1 MKKPSIRSRQRA
13 LHHLALQSGLA
24 PQSRFAKGLALGP
37 KGLALGLSGLVF
49 LTGNAAN
56 AAPIEGWQFDS
67 STGQVTFIVPD
78 GVEPRYFLMAQPAR
92 IVVDIP
98 DTQIGDLP
106 PDKTYSDGPIKRVV
120 LEQIQPKLLRATLE
134 MSPKVSFA
142 RGQVR
147 LENNGDGTSG
157 SNTRWSVTPLIV
169 GTTATA
175 STKSPKPPA
184 PVAES
189 LQKPAPIAESPKP
202 PAPIAPP
209 VAAPKVELNPPAA
222 PKPPALESPG
232 TKPVL
237 PAPPPVE
244 FPPGIAPID
253 RPVVVPSLTPI
264 APAKPPSPV
273 VKFPL
278 TVPPLPSARNVD
290 PGILPG
296 VVSQPIGLPSP
307 MPADVPLMSLPQS
320 LPSASGSVRSTQP
333 SVVVPSIAS
342 IPKLE
347 VPPANLPNISQG
359 AVVPPAPSRP
369 PAVPENPELR
379 AEIPSQ
385 VPSLP
390 DLPKPQVRGVPA
402 MPDLPRSAGQLA
414 TNAIT
419 YGSGFPTS
427 NGQLFPI
434 NNTYNAPVPQV
445 QTGAPGSLVFG
456 QPLPTASYGSVKP
469 MPIGSTS
476 VVTALDNLSTGG
488 IVVPVGTSLNLRYG
502 GIQTLKLVSGP
513 PRQEILVLQTAVV
526 DRLGKTIIPAGSEV
540 LGQFE
545 TDGGGS
551 RFITQA
557 LSFPGRN
564 LAINAQSV
572 SLSGNRKVS
581 NNKLLQNSGIGA
593 VAGAI
598 LGGISGGNVIGGAAA
613 GAAITYAIAPKTAT
627 IEPGQLVEIR
637 LTQDLLAAR

>member
-1 MKKPSIRSRQRA
+1 MKKPSLRSRQRA
-13 LHHLALQSGLA
+13 LQLRLA
-24 PQSRFAKGLALGP
+24 PQSSFAKGLP
-37 KGLALGLSGLVF
+37 LALGSIMA
-49 LTGNAAN
+49 LTPIAAI
-56 AAPIEGWQFDS
+56 AAPVEGWQFDS

-98 DTQIGDLP
+98 DTQIGSLP
-106 PDKTYSDGPIKRVV
+106 ADKTYSDGPIKRVI

-147 LENNGDGTSG
+147 LENNGDGTNG
-157 SNTRWSVTPLIV
+157 SNTRWSITPLIV
-169 GTTATA
+169 GSTATVPGNSA
-175 STKSPKPPA
+175 QTPAPIAAKPPTAAPRPELTQPPIVPINPPPA
-184 PVAES
+184 PVTPEA
-189 LQKPAPIAESPKP
+189 
-202 PAPIAPP
+202 
-209 VAAPKVELNPPAA
+209 
-222 PKPPALESPG
+222 
-232 TKPVL
+232 KPVL
-237 PAPPPVE
+237 PAPPPAE
-244 FPPGIAPID
+244 FPPGIAPTN
-253 RPVVVPSLTPI
+253 RPVVAPSLTPI
-264 APAKPPSPV
+264 TPAKPPSLV
-273 VKFPL
+273 VKSPISAA
-278 TVPPLPSARNVD
+278 PLPSARSVD
-290 PGILPG
+290 PAIAPAAQPG
-296 VVSQPIGLPSP
+296 VVSQPIATLPNP

-320 LPSASGSVRSTQP
+320 LPSNSATARSSQP
-333 SVVVPSIAS
+333 SIVVPPLAS
-342 IPKLE
+342 IPRLE
-347 VPPANLPNISQG
+347 VPPANLPSTRQG
-359 AVVPPAPSRP
+359 STVPPAPVVPTPNLPLSGPANPSRTP
-369 PAVPENPELR
+369 T
-379 AEIPSQ
+379 Q

-390 DLPKPQVRGVPA
+390 DLPRPQTTAMGVPA
-402 MPDLPRSAGQLA
+402 MPDLPRPAGQLA

-419 YGSGFPTS
+419 YGGAFPTNG

-434 NNTYNAPVPQV
+434 NNTYNAPPIAPQPQGV
-445 QTGAPGSLVFG
+445 GAPGSLVFG
-456 QPLPTASYGSVKP
+456 QPLPTASYGTAKP
-469 MPIGSTS
+469 LPIGSTT

-502 GIQTLKLVSGP
+502 GAQTLKLVSGP

-526 DRLGKTIIPAGSEV
+526 DRLGKTIIPAGSAV

-551 RFITQA
+551 RFVTQA

-564 LAINAQSV
+564 LAINGQSV

-613 GAAITYAIAPKTAT
+613 GAAITYAIAPKNAL
-627 IEPGQLVEIR
+627 IEPGQVVEIR

>member
-1 MKKPSIRSRQRA
+1 MKKPSLRSRQRA
-13 LHHLALQSGLA
+13 LHHVALSVCLA
-24 PQSRFAKGLALGP
+24 PQSGFAKGLP
-37 KGLALGLSGLVF
+37 LALSSIMA
-49 LTGNAAN
+49 LTPIAAS
-56 AAPIEGWQFDS
+56 AAPVEGWQLDS

-98 DTQIGDLP
+98 DTQIGSLP

-134 MSPKVSFA
+134 MSAKVSFA

-147 LENNGDGTSG
+147 LENNGDGTNG
-157 SNTRWSVTPLIV
+157 TNTRWSITPLIL
-169 GTTATA
+169 GSIAPDRSA
-175 STKSPKPPA
+175 KSPTPA
-184 PVAES
+184 
-189 LQKPAPIAESPKP
+189 
-202 PAPIAPP
+202 APP
-209 VAAPKVELNPPAA
+209 SPAAA
-222 PKPPALESPG
+222 PKPELAQPAKPPMLEAPG
-232 TKPVL
+232 AKPAL
-237 PAPPPVE
+237 PAPPPAE

-253 RPVVVPSLTPI
+253 RPVVAPSLTPI
-264 APAKPPSPV
+264 APAKLPSAV
-273 VKFPL
+273 VKSPISAA
-278 TVPPLPSARNVD
+278 PLPSARNFD
-290 PGILPG
+290 PAVQPG
-296 VVSQPIGLPSP
+296 VVSQPIATLPSP

-320 LPSASGSVRSTQP
+320 LPSVSSSVRSPQP
-333 SVVVPSIAS
+333 SIAVPPIAS
-342 IPKLE
+342 IPKLD
-347 VPPANLPNISQG
+347 VPPASLPSSSQG
-359 AVVPPAPSRP
+359 STVPPAPDRP
-369 PAVPENPELR
+369 PLAQENPAPR
-379 AEIPSQ
+379 ATAPTQ

-390 DLPKPQVRGVPA
+390 DLPRSQSTAMGVPA
-402 MPDLPRSAGQLA
+402 MPDLPQAAGQLA

-419 YGSGFPTS
+419 YGSGIPANG

-434 NNTYNAPVPQV
+434 NNPYSAPPIAPQP
-445 QTGAPGSLVFG
+445 QSLGAPGSLVFG
-456 QPLPTASYGSVKP
+456 QPLPTASYGTSKAIP
-469 MPIGSTS
+469 LGSTS

-502 GIQTLKLVSGP
+502 GAQTLKLVSGA

-526 DRLGKTIIPAGSEV
+526 DRFGKTIIPAGSAV

-545 TDGGGS
+545 TDGSGS
-551 RFITQA
+551 RFVTQA

-572 SLSGNRKVS
+572 SLGGNRKVS

-627 IEPGQLVEIR
+627 IEPGQVVEIR

>member
-1 MKKPSIRSRQRA
+1 MA
-13 LHHLALQSGLA
+13 LTPIAVS
-24 PQSRFAKGLALGP
+24 
-37 KGLALGLSGLVF
+37 
-49 LTGNAAN
+49 

-67 STGQVTFIVPD
+67 GTGQVTFIVPD

-98 DTQIGDLP
+98 DTEIGSLP
-106 PDKTYSDGPIKRVV
+106 PEKTYSDGPIKRVV

-134 MSPKVSFA
+134 MSPKASFA

-157 SNTRWSVTPLIV
+157 NNTRWSVTPLIV

-175 STKSPKPPA
+175 PAKSAQPPA
-184 PVAES
+184 STAVQPPVNPPGAKS
-189 LQKPAPIAESPKP
+189 ALPSPP
-202 PAPIAPP
+202 PA
-209 VAAPKVELNPPAA
+209 
-222 PKPPALESPG
+222 
-232 TKPVL
+232 
-237 PAPPPVE
+237 E
-244 FPPGIAPID
+244 FPPGIAPIN
-253 RPVVVPSLTPI
+253 RPVVAPSLTPMVKDRPEVI

-273 VKFPL
+273 VQSPQL
-278 TVPPLPSARNVD
+278 VPPLPSARNFD
-290 PGILPG
+290 PAIPPAMPPG
-296 VVSQPIGLPSP
+296 VVSQPIATLPNP

-320 LPSASGSVRSTQP
+320 LPSANSSARSAQP
-333 SVVVPSIAS
+333 SVVVPPLAS

-347 VPPANLPNISQG
+347 VPPANLPSTSQG
-359 AVVPPAPSRP
+359 STVPPAPSRP
-369 PAVPENPELR
+369 PSVQENSGPRITALT
-379 AEIPSQ
+379 Q

-390 DLPKPQVRGVPA
+390 DLPRSQTTMGVPA
-402 MPDLPRSAGQLA
+402 MPDLPRSSSSLA

-419 YGSGFPTS
+419 YGSGVPGAS

-434 NNTYNAPVPQV
+434 NNTYNAPVPQA
-445 QTGAPGSLVFG
+445 QPSAPGSLVFG
-456 QPLPTASYGSVKP
+456 QPLPTASYGPGKP
-469 MPIGSTS
+469 MPMGSTS
-476 VVTALDNLSTGG
+476 MVTAIDNLSTGG

-502 GIQTLKLVSGP
+502 GAQTLKLVSGP

-526 DRLGKTIIPAGSEV
+526 DRLGKTIIPAGSAV

-545 TDGGGS
+545 TDGSGS
-551 RFITQA
+551 RFVTQA

-572 SLSGNRKVS
+572 SLGNRKVS

-613 GAAITYAIAPKTAT
+613 GAAITYAIAPKNAT

>member
-1 MKKPSIRSRQRA
+1 MKKPSLRSRQRA
-13 LHHLALQSGLA
+13 LYHLAL
-24 PQSRFAKGLALGP
+24 PVRFASPSSFAKSLPLALSSIM
-37 KGLALGLSGLVF
+37 ALTPLCAS
-49 LTGNAAN
+49 
-56 AAPIEGWQFDS
+56 AAPVEGWQFDS

-98 DTQIGDLP
+98 DTQIGSLP
-106 PDKTYSDGPIKRVV
+106 ADKTYSDGPIKRVV

-147 LENNGDGTSG
+147 LENNGDGTNG
-157 SNTRWSVTPLIV
+157 TNTRWSITPLIL

-175 STKSPKPPA
+175 PGKSAQPPAPIAAQSPTVATNPPA
-184 PVAES
+184 PVA
-189 LQKPAPIAESPKP
+189 
-202 PAPIAPP
+202 
-209 VAAPKVELNPPAA
+209 
-222 PKPPALESPG
+222 PG
-232 TKPVL
+232 AKPVL
-237 PAPPPVE
+237 PAPPPAE

-253 RPVVVPSLTPI
+253 RPVLAPSLTPMVKDQDRPEVI
-264 APAKPPSPV
+264 APAKLPSAV
-273 VKFPL
+273 VKSPIS
-278 TVPPLPSARNVD
+278 VPPLPSARNLD
-290 PGILPG
+290 PAIPPATPPG
-296 VVSQPIGLPSP
+296 VVSQPIATLPNP

-320 LPSASGSVRSTQP
+320 LPSAISSARSPQP
-333 SVVVPSIAS
+333 SIVVPPLAS

-347 VPPANLPNISQG
+347 VPPANLPSISQG
-359 AVVPPAPSRP
+359 SIVPPAPSRP
-369 PAVPENPELR
+369 PSVQENPGPR
-379 AEIPSQ
+379 TQ

-390 DLPKPQVRGVPA
+390 DLPRSQSTAIVLPA

-419 YGSGFPTS
+419 YGSSFPTNS

-434 NNTYNAPVPQV
+434 NNPYSAPPIAPQ
-445 QTGAPGSLVFG
+445 QTIGTPGSLVFG
-456 QPLPTASYGSVKP
+456 QPLPAASYGP
-469 MPIGSTS
+469 GQPRPIGSTAT
-476 VVTALDNLSTGG
+476 VTALDNLSTGG

-502 GIQTLKLVSGP
+502 GAQTLKLVSGP

-526 DRLGKTIIPAGSEV
+526 DRFGKTIIPAGSAV

-572 SLSGNRKVS
+572 SLGGSRKVS

-613 GAAITYAIAPKTAT
+613 GAAITYAIAPKTAL
-627 IEPGQLVEIR
+627 IEPGQVVEIR